1 MSNCNYYDLEINRT
15 DSKTITPRCY
25 EVNYL
30 KASNKIKINID
41 KDENKSKNIYKG
53 EGLCGRWCYENEK
66 YMLFFQV
73 NVGTNNK
80 DYEKA
85 KVNDKS
91 LREKLPLMLNAI
103 VKAEEKFLKENKDL
117 LEAEIFIKFNCLCD
131 DFYKVESFGK
141 LKDYI
146 NIKKSEDNK
155 LKEEEETNN
164 KFRNANNKNDINKN
178 LILNLINPYIETHLS
193 SMYGKDARF
202 LIKGIELLGIEELEV
217 ITGDHK
223 EHEVV
228 VSVIILNI
236 NKPEEVILSVIV
248 KPNGVAI
255 KKIA

>member
-1 MSNCNYYDLEINRT
+1 MSKCDFFDLEISRV
-15 DSKTITPRCY
+15 DSKAIIPRCY

-30 KASNKIKINID
+30 KPANKIKINID

-73 NVGTNNK
+73 NISTNNK

-91 LREKLPLMLNAI
+91 LREKLPLMLNTI
-103 VKAEEKFLKENKDL
+103 VKAEENFLKENKDL

-146 NIKKSEDNK
+146 NIKRSEDNK
-155 LKEEEETNN
+155 LKEEENTNN
-164 KFRNANNKNDINKN
+164 KFRNVNNKKDINKN
-178 LILNLINPYIETHLS
+178 IILNLINPYIETHLS
-193 SMYGKDARF
+193 AMYGKDIRF
-202 LIKGIELLGIEELEV
+202 LIKRVEILGVEELDV

-223 EHEVV
+223 EHEIV
-228 VSVIILNI
+228 VSVIVLNI
-236 NKPEEVILSVIV
+236 NRPEETILSLRV
-248 KPNGVAI
+248 KPNGVSI

>member
-1 MSNCNYYDLEINRT
+1 MIKCDFFDLEINRV
-15 DSKTITPRCY
+15 DSKAIIPRCY

-73 NVGTNNK
+73 NVWTNNK
-80 DYEKA
+80 DYDKA
-85 KVNDKS
+85 KENDKII
-91 LREKLPLMLNAI
+91 RAMIPLMLNEI
-103 VKAEEKFLKENKDL
+103 IKSEENLLKENKGL

-146 NIKKSEDNK
+146 NIKRIEENK
-155 LKEEEETNN
+155 LKGEKEANN
-164 KFRNANNKNDINKN
+164 KFRNTKNQKDISKN

-193 SMYGKDARF
+193 AMYGKEVRF
-202 LIKGIELLGIEELEV
+202 LIKEIELLGIEELDV
-217 ITGDHK
+217 INGGLK
-223 EHEVV
+223 EHEIV
-228 VSVIILNI
+228 VSVKILNI
-236 NKPEEVILSVIV
+236 NKIEEVLLSIRVR
-248 KPNGVAI
+248 PNGIII
-255 KKIA
+255 KRIV